1 MNTTT
6 KSLRPKNF
14 KNFIGQKKL
23 VQTIKVIIK
32 SSQEQKKY
40 PDHILFY
47 GPPGLGKTTL
57 AELVSIYSK
66 RKIIFVQGSLLLF
79 KPDILAVFANISE
92 GDIIFIDEIHSIN
105 KNIEELMYSA
115 LEDSVIDISIGPEG
129 DKKIV
134 RMKIQPFTLIGAT
147 TNISKISQPIKDR
160 FGLLSK
166 FEKYS
171 LDEISQI
178 IKNSASLLKCDI
190 SDFQAN
196 KIATYA
202 NGTPRIGNR
211 LLSRIIDFS
220 YFYNNGVIT
229 DKIINKTF
237 NYLSLYKFGLNGLH
251 IDYLKTLSEVFESKH
266 ASIDAIA
273 SVLNESKEVIIND
286 IESFLLPL
294 KLISKTSRGRS
305 LTIEG
310 QKYLETYNINPS
322 KIN

>member
-1 MNTTT
+1 MNNTP
-6 KSLRPKNF
+6 KSLRPRNF

-57 AELVSIYSK
+57 AELISIYSK

-79 KPDILAVFANISE
+79 KPDILAVFSNISE

-105 KNIEELMYSA
+105 KNLEELMYSA

-171 LDEISQI
+171 LSELSQI
-178 IKNSASLLKCDI
+178 IKNSALLLKCDI
-190 SDFQAN
+190 NDFQAE

-220 YFYNNGVIT
+220 YFYNNGIIT

-237 NYLSLYKFGLNGLH
+237 DYLSLYKLGLNALH
-251 IDYLKTLSEVFESKH
+251 IDYLKTLAEVFESKY

-273 SVLNESKEVIIND
+273 SILNESKDVIIND

-305 LTIEG
+305 LTMEG
-310 QKYLETYNINPS
+310 QKYLLTYNINPP